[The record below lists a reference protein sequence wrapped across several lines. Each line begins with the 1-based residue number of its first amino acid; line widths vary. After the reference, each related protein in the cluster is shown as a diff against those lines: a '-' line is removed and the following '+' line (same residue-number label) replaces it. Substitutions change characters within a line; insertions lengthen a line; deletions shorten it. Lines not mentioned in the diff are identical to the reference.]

1 MPYIGWCST
10 GGTAC
15 VFRYWKGE
23 ESASQLC
30 RGWTGL
36 KGPMGR
42 SITVTAQGSRQMSC
56 CVFWWRLNVT
66 CLTVLLAKHGEWK
79 DLCFGKFVAILHIP
93 SMWPWRLL
101 TPKSGAHCLLLPMD
115 PRTEWRLDI
124 RIQGSGNEFDLSW
137 TSFVSNT
144 STSIAPCCW
153 LWQEHWKLDCCR
165 SCPSSSGSKP
175 LGVILSSEFV
185 VVFK

>member
-1 MPYIGWCST
+1 
-10 GGTAC
+10 
-15 VFRYWKGE
+15 
-23 ESASQLC
+23 
-30 RGWTGL
+30 
-36 KGPMGR
+36 
-42 SITVTAQGSRQMSC
+42 MSC
-56 CVFWWRLNVT
+56 CVFWWRLYVT
-66 CLTVLLAKHGEWK
+66 CLTVLLAKHGDWK

-185 VVFK
+185 VVFQVRRTDLLCIGVPGCSLQHLIASASWEAQKWKLFSWTGSCQ